1 METTSEKITTY
12 IKSNLLDFIVVITAF
27 AYVFYNQIVLNTGV
41 EIAESTATVL
51 IGIICGLVIKQ
62 SLGESGISKGFSS
75 PLWLESKEKYNKARN
90 MATPYIDKIDNF
102 YIKEEADKKKE
113 YRIVVLRSYAM
124 RYSWFFDNKGNYT
137 ENKEQYEKLD
147 KKQKRI
153 LAKCIKV
160 KIYTLNL
167 FSEYSLE
174 VTEYTKKETTDKSQR
189 AKMLS
194 RNIFMQVAVA
204 FVGGYFTAS
213 FGGWSWGKFIISLLQ
228 VCVWI
233 GTGIMQLYS
242 NYNYVVVDKVNKLSR
257 KVELITKFTKGA
269 EQGLYDTNPY
279 EDIETQDA
287 AQTPVITEI
296 SRANGELER
305 CNNENTENIGE
316 ENGNEQIVYN

>member
-1 METTSEKITTY
+1 METTSEKIATY
-12 IKSNLLDFIVVITAF
+12 IKSNLLNFIVVITAF
-27 AYVFYNQIVLNTGV
+27 AYVFYNPIVLDADV
-41 EIAESTATVL
+41 EIAECTATVI
-51 IGIICGLVIKQ
+51 IGVICGLVIKQ

-102 YIKEEADKKKE
+102 YIKEEAYKKKE

-174 VTEYTKKETTDKSQR
+174 VTKYTKKETTDKSQR

-194 RNIFMQVAVA
+194 GNIFVQVAVA

-279 EDIETQDA
+279 EDIETQDTV
-287 AQTPVITEI
+287 QTPVTGEI
-296 SRANGELER
+296 SQSNGELER

>member
-1 METTSEKITTY
+1 
-12 IKSNLLDFIVVITAF
+12 
-27 AYVFYNQIVLNTGV
+27 
-41 EIAESTATVL
+41 
-51 IGIICGLVIKQ
+51 
-62 SLGESGISKGFSS
+62 
-75 PLWLESKEKYNKARN
+75 

-296 SRANGELER
+296 SQSNDELER
-305 CNNENTENIGE
+305 RNNENTENIGE

>member
-12 IKSNLLDFIVVITAF
+12 IKSNLLNFIVVITAF
-27 AYVFYNQIVLNTGV
+27 AYVFYNQIVLDTGV
-41 EIAESTATVL
+41 EIAECTATVL

-75 PLWLESKEKYNKARN
+75 PLWLERKEKNNKARN

-194 RNIFMQVAVA
+194 RNIFMQLAVA

-257 KVELITKFTKGA
+257 KIELITKFTKGA

-287 AQTPVITEI
+287 AQTPVIAEI
-296 SRANGELER
+296 SQSNGELER
-305 CNNENTENIGE
+305 CNSENTENIGE

>member
-1 METTSEKITTY
+1 METTSEKIATY
-12 IKSNLLDFIVVITAF
+12 IKSNLLNFIVVITSF

-41 EIAESTATVL
+41 EIAKCTATVI
-51 IGIICGLVIKQ
+51 IGVICGLVIKQ
-62 SLGESGISKGFSS
+62 SLGESGIARGFSS
-75 PLWLESKEKYNKARN
+75 VLWLDCKEKYNKARN
-90 MATPYIDKIDNF
+90 IANPYIDKIDNF

-113 YRIVVLRSYAM
+113 YRFVIMRSYAM
-124 RYSWFFDNKGNYT
+124 RYSWFFDNNGNYID
-137 ENKEQYEKLD
+137 NPEQYEKLN

-189 AKMLS
+189 AKTLS
-194 RNIFMQVAVA
+194 KNTFMQLAVA

-242 NYNYVVVDKVNKLSR
+242 NYNYVVVDKVNKLNR
-257 KVELITKFTKGA
+257 KIELIIKFTKGA

-279 EDIETQDA
+279 EDIETHETV
-287 AQTPVITEI
+287 QTPVTGEI
-296 SRANGELER
+296 SQSNGELER
-305 CNNENTENIGE
+305 YNNENTENIGE

>member
-1 METTSEKITTY
+1 MESTSAKIATY
-12 IKSNLLDFIVVITAF
+12 IKSNLLNLIVVITSF

-41 EIAESTATVL
+41 EIAECTATVI
-51 IGIICGLVIKQ
+51 IGVICGLVIKQ

-124 RYSWFFDNKGNYT
+124 RYSWFFDNKGNYI

-279 EDIETQDA
+279 DDIETHES
-287 AQTPVITEI
+287 AQSHVTTEI
-296 SRANGELER
+296 SQSNGELER